1 MASEISASQTSPTPT
16 PTSKTPCDFKD
27 VDDVLMSS
35 QRQRYLMALQEEQE
49 QQGALG
55 GQSDSPRPAR

>member
-16 PTSKTPCDFKD
+16 PKTPSDFKD

-55 GQSDSPRPAR
+55 GQSDTPRPAR